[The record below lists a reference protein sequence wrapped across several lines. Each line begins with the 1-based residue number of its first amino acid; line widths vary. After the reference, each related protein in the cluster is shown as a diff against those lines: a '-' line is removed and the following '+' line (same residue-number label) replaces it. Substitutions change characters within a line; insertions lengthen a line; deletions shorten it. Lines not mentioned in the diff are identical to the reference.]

1 MEPGRGL
8 GAGQEAAASCAR
20 ADPRAS
26 KRAPGPTSEDPTLP
40 LAQSPSLAPSVGRDV
55 ALATPDFAHV
65 YDEHF
70 EFVWR
75 SARRLGVPESS
86 LDDVAQDT
94 FVTVYRRLE
103 AFEGRSQLK
112 TWIFGI
118 LRHTIADL
126 RRGQRR
132 KPTSALEQEP
142 IDGRATSPQ
151 DAAVRSE
158 GVKLLH
164 EALAALPDDQREVFV
179 LAELEQMSSPEIAN
193 ALEVNVN
200 TVYSRLRAARQ
211 EFEAALKRLRT
222 RDEWRM
228 R

>member
-8 GAGQEAAASCAR
+8 GAREEASPLPQAPGHGLTPALAAS
-20 ADPRAS
+20 
-26 KRAPGPTSEDPTLP
+26 
-40 LAQSPSLAPSVGRDV
+40 
-55 ALATPDFAHV
+55 ALDFAQI

-75 SARRLGVPESS
+75 SARRLGVPEAS

-94 FVTVYRRLE
+94 FVTVYRRLSG
-103 AFEGRSQLK
+103 FEGRSQLK

-118 LRHTIADL
+118 LRHTISDF

-142 IDGRATSPQ
+142 VDVRATSPQ
-151 DAAVRSE
+151 EAAARSE

-164 EALAALPDDQREVFV
+164 EALSALPDDQREVFV
-179 LAELEQMSSPEIAN
+179 LAELEQMSSPEIAS
-193 ALEVNVN
+193 ALEINVN

-211 EFEAALKRLRT
+211 EFEAALKRLRS

>member
-1 MEPGRGL
+1 MEGALTGHTKSMEPGREL
-8 GAGQEAAASCAR
+8 GAREEALEL
-20 ADPRAS
+20 PRA
-26 KRAPGPTSEDPTLP
+26 
-40 LAQSPSLAPSVGRDV
+40 QSHALTTTLAPP
-55 ALATPDFAHV
+55 ALDFAQV

-75 SARRLGVPESS
+75 SARRLGVPEAS

-94 FVTVYRRLE
+94 FVTVYRRL
-103 AFEGRSQLK
+103 AGFEGRSQLK

-142 IDGRATSPQ
+142 VDARGASPQ
-151 DAAVRSE
+151 DAAARSE

-164 EALAALPDDQREVFV
+164 EALCALPEDQREVFV
-179 LAELEQMSSPEIAN
+179 LAELEQMSSPEIAS
-193 ALEVNVN
+193 ALEINVN

-211 EFEAALKRLRT
+211 EFEAALKRLRS